1 VAAQPRRII
10 VGFDAT
16 EGARRAL
23 DAAAQLTGYGS
34 TLAVISVTGDDERD
48 APDPLAEAR
57 ERLLKQLVAATYVR
71 RVGDPADEIV
81 AAASELDADLIV
93 VGRRGGED
101 SRRPAPGS
109 VSADIVRRAACNVLV
124 VG

>member
-1 VAAQPRRII
+1 MAAQPKRII
-10 VGFDAT
+10 VGFDST

-34 TLAVISVTGDDERD
+34 TLAVITVASDDEPD

-57 ERLLKQLVAATYVR
+57 KRLLKRLVAATYLR
-71 RVGDPADEIV
+71 RVGNPADEIV
-81 AAASELDADLIV
+81 AAASEFDADLIV
-93 VGRRGGED
+93 VGRHGED
-101 SRRPAPGS
+101 PPRSAPGS
-109 VSADIVRRAACNVLV
+109 VSADIVRRAACDVLV